1 MLRSVNLQVHFIWAH
16 KAMTQG
22 CDTSSRLTCLVGRPD
37 EKHANALGRNMTV
50 YLVITRP
57 SVTANTMSELVFQA
71 VGHNL

>member
-22 CDTSSRLTCLVGRPD
+22 CDALRLTCLVGRPD

-57 SVTANTMSELVFQA
+57 SVTENTMSALVFRA